1 MASVSELE
9 QALGRLLALRERAAV
24 LLTTRPDD
32 DAELDQA
39 CRELARLQRELVLI
53 LQGLAGCE
61 RQRDEAVQRAE
72 GAKRAVARLLA
83 ERRTVT
89 TTSQLERRL
98 VETQEALRRAEARA
112 EQLSR
117 RLPQDS
123 DDEVLFVIAG
133 DGDAPEA
140 APAPAAAPIAAV
152 PRRPA
157 LGPELIP
164 AALTW
169 GQAAWWWCAT
179 GGQGRGLHRLGQAG
193 GEPAWEPGGERADLL
208 VLPGATWAAWRG
220 VDGLAHLGD
229 PAGAARNLG
238 PVLGRPALMRGSG
251 TLPVSV
257 AWSDPDGAVRI
268 QQPGDSCD
276 LLTEGRGGPP
286 AVGAAASWWWDY
298 EGSRHVVYRDAEGG
312 INEFLELD
320 GVWYHAPLH
329 RHTGCP
335 PAAGDPVG
343 YAPGDHEHV
352 LFRSADGH
360 IHELCFDGRTW
371 RAHDLTAASG
381 APLAAGQPAGAYVGG
396 RHVVAFRDVD
406 GHLNLLRLRKDWRF
420 RTLHA
425 LGRIDGD
432 PLLGSSGR
440 MGALA
445 WPVADGWRWCGFAD
459 EGSVE
464 AAAGLP

>member
-1 MASVSELE
+1 MASVSDLEL
-9 QALGRLLALRERAAV
+9 ALSRLLVLRERTAV
-24 LLTTRPDD
+24 LLTTRPDED
-32 DAELDQA
+32 VELDLA
-39 CRELARLQRELVLI
+39 CRELARLQRELVVI
-53 LQGLAGCE
+53 VQGLAGCE
-61 RQRDEAVQRAE
+61 RQRDEALQRAE

-83 ERRTVT
+83 ERRTAMSS
-89 TTSQLERRL
+89 SQLERQL

-112 EQLSR
+112 EQLAR
-117 RLPQDS
+117 RAPPDQDE
-123 DDEVLFVIAG
+123 EVLFVIASDG
-133 DGDAPEA
+133 DGPEA
-140 APAPAAAPIAAV
+140 VAATVPVAAAP
-152 PRRPA
+152 RRPVM
-157 LGPELIP
+157 GPEHIP
-164 AALTW
+164 APLTW

-179 GGQGRGLHRLGQAG
+179 DGPGRSLQCIGKPGQPAWPPG
-193 GEPAWEPGGERADLL
+193 GEPADVL
-208 VLPGATWAAWRG
+208 VLPAAQWAVWRSH
-220 VDGLAHLGD
+220 DGIAHLGD
-229 PAGAARNLG
+229 PAGSARILG
-238 PVLGRPALMRGSG
+238 PVLGRPALMRGCG
-251 TLPVSV
+251 GLPVSV
-257 AWSDPDGAVRI
+257 AWSDPAGAVRVL
-268 QQPGDSCD
+268 QPGGSCD
-276 LLTEGRGGPP
+276 LLTEGHGGPP
-286 AVGAAASWWWDY
+286 AIGAAASWWWDY

-329 RHTGCP
+329 QHTGCP
-335 PAAGDPVG
+335 SAAGDPVG

-360 IHELCFDGRTW
+360 IHELCFDGRSW

-381 APLAAGQPAGAYVGG
+381 APLASGQPTGAYVGG

-406 GHLNLLRLRKDWRF
+406 GHLNLLRLRKDWRC

-445 WPVADGWRWCGFAD
+445 WPASGGWRWCQFAD

-464 AAAGLP
+464 AASTLP